1 MTPIS
6 PVQYK
11 YKDVKG
17 HHRHM
22 TMYYTTNSI
31 IIFPGRYKMHY
42 P

>member
-11 YKDVKG
+11 YNDVKG